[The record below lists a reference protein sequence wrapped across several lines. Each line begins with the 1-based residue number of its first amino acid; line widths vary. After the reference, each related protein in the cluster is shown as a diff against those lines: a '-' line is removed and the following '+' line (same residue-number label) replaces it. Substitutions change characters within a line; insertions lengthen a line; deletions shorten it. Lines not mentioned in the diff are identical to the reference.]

1 MVINCIDDPDGD
13 QDAEHYQDEVAMIH
27 RYLPTLVRIPML
39 NLCMSEA
46 ADSEERHQVEP
57 EGSQHNSQET

>member
-13 QDAEHYQDEVAMIH
+13 QDAEHMIH